1 MPDAKMLAGVN
12 VDQAKGSPFGLY
24 VLTQM
29 QLNDNGLKE
38 LIALTGFDPTRDVHE
53 VLAATNATPG
63 SKSPIGLIL
72 ARGNFNATTIT
83 ALAISKGAL
92 TENYNGVTL
101 IEDPKKTAAI
111 AFPSATI
118 AMGGDLASVKGAI
131 DRPGNG
137 QTLPTSVVGL
147 ANQWSGMEDAWV
159 ITTVPP
165 SAIAPAGLVGGNASG
180 LLQQVQQAAAG
191 VKFGDSVVGTAVV
204 TADTAANAT
213 QMANLL
219 QFVVNLAQMQA
230 QNNSINL
237 AQAVAI
243 TAQGVTVKVTVTLPE
258 AQFQQLLQQ
267 HKGAAPHAAV
277 RK

>member
-1 MPDAKMLAGVN
+1 VK
-12 VDQAKGSPFGLY
+12 
-24 VLTQM
+24 
-29 QLNDNGLKE
+29 
-38 LIALTGFDPTRDVHE
+38 
-53 VLAATNATPG
+53 AA
-63 SKSPIGLIL
+63 
-72 ARGNFNATTIT
+72 
-83 ALAISKGAL
+83 
-92 TENYNGVTL
+92 V
-101 IEDPKKTAAI
+101 
-111 AFPSATI
+111 
-118 AMGGDLASVKGAI
+118 

-137 QTLPTSVVGL
+137 QTLPSNVVGL
-147 ANQWSGMEDAWV
+147 ANLWSGMEDAWV

-165 SAIAPAGLVGGNASG
+165 SALAPAGLVGGNVNG
-180 LLQQVQQAAAG
+180 LFQQVQQAAAG
-191 VKFGDSVVGTAVV
+191 VKFGDSVVGTAQV

-243 TAQGVTVKVTVTLPE
+243 TTQGATVKVTVTLPE

-267 HKGAAPHAAV
+267 GKSAAPHAMV